1 MVMNRRH
8 RLRSRRG
15 GFTMIEILVA
25 VTILVVGVLGMM
37 GTSAA
42 VTRMLSRGNRSNRAA
57 FFSQERLERLQS
69 TPCQLL
75 ASGAETKA
83 TIYNLSWTV
92 TTPAA
97 GTGKRIRLITGYPG
111 VIGNARAD
119 TMEATVL
126 CIR

>member
-1 MVMNRRH
+1 MVTKQRR

-57 FFSQERLERLQS
+57 FYAQERLERLQA
-69 TPCQLL
+69 TPCPLL
-75 ASGAETKA
+75 ASGTETKA
-83 TIYNLSWTV
+83 TVYNLSWLV
-92 TTPAA
+92 TTPAT
-97 GTGKRIRLITGYPG
+97 GTGKRVRLIAAYPG
-111 VIGNARAD
+111 VVGNARAD